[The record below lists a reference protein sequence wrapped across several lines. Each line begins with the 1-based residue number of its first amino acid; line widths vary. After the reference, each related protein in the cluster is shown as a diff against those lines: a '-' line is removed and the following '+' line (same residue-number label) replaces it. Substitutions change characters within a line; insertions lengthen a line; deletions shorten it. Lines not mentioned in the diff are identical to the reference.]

1 MQNYDRFELGR
12 VGGAIALPEILR
24 DLGADPNAIVSA
36 AGLSPEILA
45 DPENVVPII
54 ALGHLLDKSVEATQC
69 EHIGLLL
76 GQASSISS
84 LGYLGLLVQNSS
96 DVRTALDNLIRYF
109 HIHDARGVPI
119 LEFSRDTASLGYTI
133 FENPVPGT
141 LDIIDA
147 AIASLFNVM
156 RRLCGSSWQPIEVG
170 LPRPK
175 PRNTKPFDS
184 FFNASV
190 RFGAEHGVLIFSTDW
205 LAQPLSDANPLIR
218 RLVEDHI
225 RKLEANIAESLEVQ
239 LRRLLRMLV
248 LTGRCSLESAGQL
261 LKLEP
266 RTLARRLKQENIK
279 FRELVDEARYDVAR
293 HLLADTSFAL
303 VRVAAMLGYSEASAF
318 SRAFHRWSGKAP
330 AAWRAV
336 RDRGAVGS
344 KSWRDRERSTPAIEI
359 ETGTRGPRA
368 RA

>member
-1 MQNYDRFELGR
+1 MLEEYQSWNFR
-12 VGGAIALPEILR
+12 ATPLR
-24 DLGADPNAIVSA
+24 SGIR
-36 AGLSPEILA
+36 
-45 DPENVVPII
+45 
-54 ALGHLLDKSVEATQC
+54 
-69 EHIGLLL
+69 
-76 GQASSISS
+76 SSK
-84 LGYLGLLVQNSS
+84 
-96 DVRTALDNLIRYF
+96 IR
-109 HIHDARGVPI
+109 
-119 LEFSRDTASLGYTI
+119 
-133 FENPVPGT
+133 VPGT

-175 PRNTKPFDS
+175 PRNTEPFDS

-205 LAQPLSDANPLIR
+205 LAQPLSDANSLIR

-225 RKLEANIAESLEVQ
+225 RKLESNIAESLEVQ

-279 FRELVDEARYDVAR
+279 FGELVDEARYDVAR
-293 HLLADTSFAL
+293 HLLADTSFAMM
-303 VRVAAMLGYSEASAF
+303 RVAAMLGYSEASAF

-330 AAWRAV
+330 AAWRAL

-344 KSWRDRERSTPAIEI
+344 KSWRDQGEI
-359 ETGTRGPRA
+359 DA
-368 RA
+368 SD